1 MRKTLINIFII
12 VFVFSAI
19 LETSARFL
27 RTPTLYIP
35 DKIMGWKTKKNFS
48 HSYINYTQNNKKY
61 FAKVDTNQDGYLEFI
76 SNKDESK
83 NLIILGDSHVL
94 GSTISNEEHWIS
106 VIHENLK
113 RNKININIF
122 GLGAGGYST
131 YQELLLLK
139 KAKEKINIDFL
150 ILVFSVNDLINNNFY
165 LEKENPHFMQYSF
178 RPYINEKKEKIYNNT
193 FLSKMLRS
201 KLVANSYFLNYIFHK
216 IATINNNIKSKKEK
230 FNSLIKLNEIKSAE
244 ISNHILIQIQKEL
257 HKTPLYIFFPEYI
270 DKDVKKMIIKNTRYE
285 EINLN
290 NLRDDKKKIN
300 IQDFYHQDLG
310 HFAPEGS
317 RIIGTLV
324 YEKLKEKLIILE
336 NNYYTN

>member
-1 MRKTLINIFII
+1 
-12 VFVFSAI
+12 
-19 LETSARFL
+19 
-27 RTPTLYIP
+27 
-35 DKIMGWKTKKNFS
+35 
-48 HSYINYTQNNKKY
+48 
-61 FAKVDTNQDGYLEFI
+61 
-76 SNKDESK
+76 
-83 NLIILGDSHVL
+83 
-94 GSTISNEEHWIS
+94 
-106 VIHENLK
+106 
-113 RNKININIF
+113 
-122 GLGAGGYST
+122 
-131 YQELLLLK
+131 
-139 KAKEKINIDFL
+139 
-150 ILVFSVNDLINNNFY
+150 
-165 LEKENPHFMQYSF
+165 
-178 RPYINEKKEKIYNNT
+178 
-193 FLSKMLRS
+193 MLRS